1 MAVRA
6 RLKTVPLPVVHVMLA
21 KVLTTKSNQRTSPTS
36 QTFGNWLAD
45 VRLWGFKFDMR
56 LGWTILNSCMKKFL
70 WKILG
75 FLSLGMAYVGVIT
88 PGIPY
93 SPFVVFAA
101 YCFAK
106 GSPKMHAWLYNHKL
120 FGPFL
125 TNWGE
130 KRVFPIKM
138 KYFMIGMMTLSLALM
153 WGSGVKPIG
162 IISTAVFMALV
173 AIWAWRYP
181 SSVEEHDR
189 RIAEGR
195 KVGWFNN
202 YI

>member
-1 MAVRA
+1 MVTIY
-6 RLKTVPLPVVHVMLA
+6 LK
-21 KVLTTKSNQRTSPTS
+21 QW
-36 QTFGNWLAD
+36 F
-45 VRLWGFKFDMR
+45 
-56 LGWTILNSCMKKFL
+56 

-75 FLSLGMAYVGVIT
+75 FCSLGLAYVGVVT

-106 GSPKMHAWLYNHKL
+106 GSPRMHAWLYNHKL

-130 KRVFPIKM
+130 KRVFPLKM
-138 KYFMIGMMTLSLALM
+138 KYFMLAMMSSSLLIM
-153 WGSGVKPIG
+153 FFTGVPTRGLVYTG
-162 IISTAVFMALV
+162 IFMALV

-181 SSVEEHDR
+181 SSVAEHDQ
-189 RIAEGR
+189 RIEEGR
-195 KVGWFNN
+195 KIGWFNN

>member
-1 MAVRA
+1 
-6 RLKTVPLPVVHVMLA
+6 
-21 KVLTTKSNQRTSPTS
+21 
-36 QTFGNWLAD
+36 
-45 VRLWGFKFDMR
+45 
-56 LGWTILNSCMKKFL
+56 MKQFL

-75 FLSLGMAYVGVIT
+75 FFSLGMAYLGVIT
-88 PGIPY
+88 PGLPY
-93 SPFVVFAA
+93 SIFVVFAA

-130 KRVFPIKM
+130 KRVFPHKM
-138 KYFMIGMMTLSLALM
+138 KFFMLAMMTTSLIIM
-153 WGSGVKPIG
+153 FVTGVKPIG
-162 IISTAVFMALV
+162 VISTAVFMTFV
-173 AIWAWRYP
+173 AIWAWRFP
-181 SSVEEHDR
+181 GSVEEYDK